1 MVPHRP
7 ELDRPEGEGELGLTE
22 RRRSRTYRAVGCTT
36 ALVLKPCVCFCSIGL
51 SKPTGWLLL
60 GARAS
65 PRAASGIPQRH
76 TALSRGGANTCL

>member
-36 ALVLKPCVCFCSIGL
+36 ALVLKTSWATGPMPLRCERTRAKTARRRTGPAGRMHPGL
-51 SKPTGWLLL
+51 
-60 GARAS
+60 
-65 PRAASGIPQRH
+65 
-76 TALSRGGANTCL
+76 

>member
-36 ALVLKPCVCFCSIGL
+36 APVLKPCTKSVRSGL
-51 SKPTGWLLL
+51 SKPD
-60 GARAS
+60 RAVFAALRAGLRAG
-65 PRAASGIPQRH
+65 PRMRRVS
-76 TALSRGGANTCL
+76 